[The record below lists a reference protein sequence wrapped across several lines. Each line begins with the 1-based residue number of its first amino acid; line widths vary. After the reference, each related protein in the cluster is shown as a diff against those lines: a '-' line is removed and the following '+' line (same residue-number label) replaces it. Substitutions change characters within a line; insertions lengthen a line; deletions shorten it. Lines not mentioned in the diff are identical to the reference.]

1 MKTYGRKKLGDNV
14 EVEEIVDL
22 DEVCRLC
29 MEKED
34 ELISIFNNE
43 ETVPLTLR
51 IMACVALEVSLEFKI
66 IVLLR
71 LTLDVAL
78 TILNLFNCNKWL
90 KYSFLLCIY

>member
-1 MKTYGRKKLGDNV
+1 MKTYSRKKLGDNV

-51 IMACVALEVSLEFKI
+51 IMACVALEVSRFK
-66 IVLLR
+66 LY
-71 LTLDVAL
+71 
-78 TILNLFNCNKWL
+78 F
-90 KYSFLLCIY
+90 YG